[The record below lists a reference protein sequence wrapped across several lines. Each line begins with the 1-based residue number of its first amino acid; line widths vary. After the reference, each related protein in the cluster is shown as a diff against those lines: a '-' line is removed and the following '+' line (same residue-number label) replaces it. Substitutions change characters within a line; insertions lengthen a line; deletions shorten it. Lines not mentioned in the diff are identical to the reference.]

1 MSKNKEQD
9 LAWRCITETDVN
21 IFLTGRA
28 GTGKTTFLK
37 KLKAKSPKRMVV
49 LAPTG
54 VAAINAGG
62 STIHSFFQIA
72 PGPYVPDLKPKYNL
86 RREKVNLIRSLDLVV
101 IDEISMVRAD
111 LLDAVDA
118 ALRHYR
124 RSAKPFGGVQMLLI
138 GDLQQ
143 LPPVVRDDERQ
154 ELLANYDSPYF
165 FSSKAMMA
173 RSYVTIELQKVYRQ
187 QNANFINLLNAI
199 RDNNLNADML
209 DLLNSRYQPDFKP
222 RESEHYIRL
231 TTHNASADEINYNFL
246 HALKRKA
253 YTYECVVEG
262 TFPETSYPAEKE
274 LMLKNGAQV
283 MFLRND
289 SGGLY
294 YNGKIGYV
302 TDLTET
308 TVEVTCPGD
317 ERPISVAQETWTN
330 TRYELDEKTKEIREH
345 VEGKFMQIPLRLA
358 WAITIHKSQGLT
370 FEHAIIDAQK
380 AFAHGQVYVALSRCR
395 TLDGLVLSTPISRS
409 AIKFDNMV
417 TAYSAQ
423 RAQHEVTES
432 SLTQM
437 SINYAYNLIADLF
450 DFTAIVELVFQL
462 KRIFDESYYKK
473 YPHETARIGVCAQE
487 ISTDISIIS
496 QRFMAQ
502 LEANRQSGIDI
513 MTDEKML
520 ERIKNGAKYFNTKL
534 SDQLGKVL
542 DIARLK
548 VDNKANAERM
558 TQIRNDIAHEKRIK
572 LVLLSHVS
580 RAGFDMKSVQK
591 KKLDAILTKELK
603 KSSEGSASISLDIRA
618 IIENMRRREKR
629 DF

>member
-1 MSKNKEQD
+1 MSNNKEQD

-86 RREKVNLIRSLDLVV
+86 RREKVNLIRTLDLVV

-274 LMLKNGAQV
+274 LMLKKGAQV

-289 SGGLY
+289 AGGLY

-395 TLDGLVLSTPISRS
+395 TLEGLVLSTPISRS

>member
-1 MSKNKEQD
+1 MSNNKEQD

-86 RREKVNLIRSLDLVV
+86 RREKVNLIRTLDLVV

-274 LMLKNGAQV
+274 LMLKKGAQV

-289 SGGLY
+289 AGGLY

-317 ERPISVAQETWTN
+317 ERAISVAQETWTN

-395 TLDGLVLSTPISRS
+395 TLEGLVLSTPISRS

>member
-1 MSKNKEQD
+1 MSDNKEQD

-37 KLKAKSPKRMVV
+37 MLKARSPKRMVV

-72 PGPYVPDLKPKYNL
+72 PGPYEPDLKPKYNL
-86 RREKVNLIRSLDLVV
+86 RREKVNIIRTLDLVV

-154 ELLANYDSPYF
+154 ALLSNYASPYF
-165 FSSKAMMA
+165 FSSKAMES
-173 RSYVTIELQKVYRQ
+173 RPYVTIELQKVYRQ
-187 QNANFINLLNAI
+187 QNADFINLLNAI
-199 RDNNLNADML
+199 RDNNVSAAML
-209 DLLNSRYQPDFKP
+209 DLLNSRYLPEFKP
-222 RESEHYIRL
+222 KDSEHYIRL
-231 TTHNASADEINYNFL
+231 TTHNATADEINHNFL
-246 HALKRKA
+246 NALKKKA
-253 YTYECVVEG
+253 YTYDCEVEG
-262 TFPETSYPAEKE
+262 TFPETSYPADAT
-274 LMLKNGAQV
+274 LVLKKGAQV

-317 ERPISVAQETWTN
+317 DSPISVGQETWTN

-417 TAYSAQ
+417 TSFSAE
-423 RAQHEVTES
+423 RAQHEVTEN

-437 SINYAYNLIADLF
+437 SINYTYNLIADMF
-450 DFTAIVELVFQL
+450 DFTAITELVFQL

-473 YPHETARIGVCAQE
+473 FQSETAQLNVCAQNMVN
-487 ISTDISIIS
+487 DISSIS
-496 QRFMAQ
+496 QRFVTQ
-502 LEANRQSGIDI
+502 LEAKRQSGIDI
-513 MTDEKML
+513 MQDTPML
-520 ERIKNGAKYFNTKL
+520 DRIKNGAKYFKENL
-534 SDQLGKVL
+534 ISNLDKVL
-542 DIARLK
+542 DVAKIK
-548 VDNKANAERM
+548 VENKANAERIA
-558 TQIRNDIAHEKRIK
+558 QIRSDIASERRIK
-572 LVLLSHVS
+572 LVILAHVA
-580 RAGFDMKSVQK
+580 RAGFDMKSVQRK
-591 KKLDAILTKELK
+591 KNEAILAKESKKFSTVASEREELDAALRRMALK
-603 KSSEGSASISLDIRA
+603 AA
-618 IIENMRRREKR
+618 RRK
-629 DF
+629 